1 MGQRYVEL
9 DSSYTGNA
17 DGTGVLSVSQL
28 PPNPAILA
36 PGPALVFVTVNGV
49 PSVGVQI
56 MIGSG
61 KVGKQP
67 VAAAQTLPTSTITQP
82 DTSTSSGSSG
92 SGSTTNS
99 NQNGAAAQTSIAFF
113 ALAPV
118 LLLLHA
124 LFLA

>member
-9 DSSYTGNA
+9 ASTYTGNA
-17 DGTGVLSVSQL
+17 DGTGVLSVSQV

-49 PSVGVQI
+49 PSIGQQI

-61 KVGKQP
+61 QLGNQT
-67 VAAAQTLPTSTITQP
+67 VATVQALPA
-82 DTSTSSGSSG
+82 SSLYQAPASPSSG
-92 SGSTTNS
+92 SGSGSSSSSSHSGAVQTTV
-99 NQNGAAAQTSIAFF
+99 AFF

-124 LFLA
+124 VFLA